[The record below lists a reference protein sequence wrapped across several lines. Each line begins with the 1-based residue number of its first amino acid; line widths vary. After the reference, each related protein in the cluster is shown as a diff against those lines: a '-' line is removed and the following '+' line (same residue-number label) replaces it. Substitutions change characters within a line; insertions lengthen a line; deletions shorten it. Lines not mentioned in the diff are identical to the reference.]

1 MVFAVGRSTVSHSW
15 LAFWLVLIQ
24 NMSTLV
30 QVMAWHQAITWTNVS
45 QVLCCHVASQGHHEL
60 YGKLPVH
67 HIGTVRCRYN
77 ADNILKNIHERHP
90 IARPL
95 LSFVDPASGSYSARV
110 PVIIYAIFYY
120 IGLRYNGT
128 RLYISLIS
136 GDKFLPV
143 HISCI
148 YEVFAREPAYVPWL
162 IDFDGCW

>member
-77 ADNILKNIHERHP
+77 VDNILKNIHERHP
-90 IARPL
+90 IVRPL
-95 LSFVDPASGSYSARV
+95 GRGMGCLLW
-110 PVIIYAIFYY
+110 IQH
-120 IGLRYNGT
+120 L
-128 RLYISLIS
+128 
-136 GDKFLPV
+136 V
-143 HISCI
+143 HITILNRVITALDCI
-148 YEVFAREPAYVPWL
+148 SHWSQEINFYLSILAVSMRYLLGSLLMSHGWL
-162 IDFDGCW
+162 TLMAADN